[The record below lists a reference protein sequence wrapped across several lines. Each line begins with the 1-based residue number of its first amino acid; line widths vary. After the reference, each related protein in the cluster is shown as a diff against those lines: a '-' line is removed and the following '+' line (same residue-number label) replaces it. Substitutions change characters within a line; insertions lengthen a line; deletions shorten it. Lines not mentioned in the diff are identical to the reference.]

1 MYFHVLFVLLTVY
14 QQDMRIFERQI
25 SDTIKRELSKYPIV
39 ALTGPRQSGK
49 STLIKHLFT
58 EYTYISLE
66 NQDLRHYAEEDPNK
80 FLMEFNSR
88 VIIDEAQRVPHIFSY
103 LQTHVDEQQ
112 AMGQYILSGSQN
124 FHLMENITQSLAGRV
139 SILKLFPF
147 DITEL
152 KQSGN
157 LSSDWRTLLLK
168 GFYPA
173 IYQRDID
180 SSGYYTNYLHTYVN
194 RDISKLINVH
204 NTNLFRNFVSLCASR
219 TGQLLNLSNLANEC
233 GIAFSTAKSWLSVLE
248 SSYIVFLLHP
258 YYENFTKRIVKSPK
272 LYFYDTGLVSHLLG
286 IKRTEELMKET
297 LRGMLFENL
306 VVSEIQKRNY
316 HQNQFRN
323 FWFWRDSNGR
333 EVDMLEKSVR
343 GFDIYE
349 IKSTST
355 IMPKLIKGL
364 DYFDHIT
371 KGRVKSKTLIYGGE
385 EDQDRTK
392 FRVRSWKS
400 ADI

>member
-1 MYFHVLFVLLTVY
+1 M
-14 QQDMRIFERQI
+14 
-25 SDTIKRELSKYPIV
+25 
-39 ALTGPRQSGK
+39 
-49 STLIKHLFT
+49 
-58 EYTYISLE
+58 
-66 NQDLRHYAEEDPNK
+66 
-80 FLMEFNSR
+80 
-88 VIIDEAQRVPHIFSY
+88 
-103 LQTHVDEQQ
+103 
-112 AMGQYILSGSQN
+112 
-124 FHLMENITQSLAGRV
+124 
-139 SILKLFPF
+139 
-147 DITEL
+147 
-152 KQSGN
+152 
-157 LSSDWRTLLLK
+157 
-168 GFYPA
+168 
-173 IYQRDID
+173 
-180 SSGYYTNYLHTYVN
+180 N

-286 IKRTEELMKET
+286 IKREEELMKET

-306 VVSEIQKRNY
+306 VVSEIHKRNY